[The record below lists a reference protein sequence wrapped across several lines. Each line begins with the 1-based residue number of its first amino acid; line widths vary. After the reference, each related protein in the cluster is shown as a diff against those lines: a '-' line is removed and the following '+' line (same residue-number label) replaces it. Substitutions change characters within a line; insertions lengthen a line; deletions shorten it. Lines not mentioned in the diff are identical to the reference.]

1 MISRRLAS
9 SFAGSCFIVAVMGC
23 NALVGNE
30 DVDYTDTTTK
40 KSTPDAGDAGKGPI
54 VGPNSPDKDASA
66 SSDASFG
73 DDASTITDASADD

>member
-40 KSTPDAGDAGKGPI
+40 KSTPDAGDAGKGPS
-54 VGPNSPDKDASA
+54 VDPSSPDTDAAASFDASI
-66 SSDASFG
+66 D
-73 DDASTITDASADD
+73 DDASPITDASADD